1 MEHFSIENIIFDFE
15 IPKKLSIIVDGWAD
29 GGLMTHFLLK
39 SSFFLGALAVAY
51 SCSND
56 PSSAKSTTPESCQ
69 LADVCYFDSTSNY
82 VLYSDAYLL
91 KSGKTYTTTS
101 TTTQDYLI
109 YPELGI
115 ATDANGFYMGK
126 INGQMTAI
134 LGENGP
140 IVQRIDLSE
149 LEIVHPVIPPPP
161 EEPKEEPASK
171 KYKMFGGSAWVL
183 HADAD
188 YLIYSDGKV
197 SDENCNIIAQMADP
211 LAKSNIVST
220 VTGETLVKD
229 VNTKDLT
236 VIHQAD
242 NLTCPTNTSPST
254 NSSTTTKSSSSTI
267 NPSTPNSTTPKTS
280 SSATPKSSSST
291 PKTSGGC
298 PVIKTKGGGGSGWA
312 TRYWDCCK
320 PSCSWNENAGGNPAK
335 QCDANGKNQNNNYGA
350 QSVCSGGNA
359 ATCLSQIP
367 FTVSGCTEYGFAFA
381 AVPASNGGQ
390 CGKCF
395 QLTFTGECKYGDCP
409 NCRKLANAKK
419 KLIVMVTNIG
429 GDVNQGQFDIM
440 IPGGGVG
447 MFNGCSQMGWGNQGE
462 QYGGLLSNCETET
475 GYSAGAYASCL
486 ENKCNSVFSNDAQ
499 AKEGC
504 LFLANWMQA
513 ASNPMHNYVEVE
525 CPDVLKNKY

>member
-1 MEHFSIENIIFDFE
+1 MNHLFS
-15 IPKKLSIIVDGWAD
+15 
-29 GGLMTHFLLK
+29 K
-39 SSFFLGALAVAY
+39 SAMMLCAIAAAF

-56 PSSAKSTTPESCQ
+56 TPTEAKSPFPE
-69 LADVCYFDSTSNY
+69 VCPIASPCYYDSTSTY

-91 KSGKTYTTTS
+91 RSGYPYMTTS
-101 TTTQDYLI
+101 QTSYDVII
-109 YPELGI
+109 YPDLKL
-115 ATDANGFYMGK
+115 ATYADGNYMGS
-126 INGQMTAI
+126 INGQGRAI
-134 LGENGP
+134 LGLDGAP
-140 IVQRIDLSE
+140 VVSSLDITE
-149 LEIVHPVIPPPP
+149 LEIIHPFIPPP
-161 EEPKEEPASK
+161 EEPDVPDVPEDNPNTNPDGK
-171 KYKMFGGSAWVL
+171 KYKMLFGSAWLL
-183 HADAD
+183 HADQD

-197 SDENCNIIAQMADP
+197 SDANCNIIAQMADP
-211 LAKSNIVST
+211 LAKGNIVST
-220 VTGETLVKD
+220 TTGETLVKD
-229 VNTKDLT
+229 VDTKDLT
-236 VIHQAD
+236 VIHQAE
-242 NLTCPTNTSPST
+242 NLACQAQPA
-254 NSSTTTKSSSSTI
+254 SSATVVVNSSST
-267 NPSTPNSTTPKTS
+267 PATPASSTPKTS
-280 SSATPKSSSST
+280 SSATPKSSSSA

-335 QCDANGKNQNNNYGA
+335 QCDANGKNQNNNYAA

-367 FTVSGCTEYGFAFA
+367 FTVSGCTEYAFAFA

-395 QLTFTGECKYGDCP
+395 QLTFTGEGKYGDCP

-419 KLIVMVTNIG
+419 KLIVMVTNVG

-475 GYSAGAYASCL
+475 GYSSGAYTSCL
-486 ENKCNSVFSNDAQ
+486 EKKCNSVFSNDAQ

-504 LFLANWMQA
+504 LFLANWMLA